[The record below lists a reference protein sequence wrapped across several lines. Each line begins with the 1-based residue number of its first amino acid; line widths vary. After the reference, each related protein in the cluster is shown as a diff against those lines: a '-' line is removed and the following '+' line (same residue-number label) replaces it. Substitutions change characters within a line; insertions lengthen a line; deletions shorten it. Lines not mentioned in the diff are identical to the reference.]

1 VLIRR
6 SSPTSRIPIAG
17 IVAVALIS
25 LGAIGFGFAVAP
37 QAQAGSDK
45 AMLDKIVREGLDR
58 SQVFATFGYFV
69 DTVGPRLT
77 ASPAFLTA
85 ANWSRD
91 QLARWGLRDARLE
104 PWDFGRGWQ
113 LEQFTL
119 EMVEPRYM
127 PLIGYPEG
135 WSASMPSEIVGTPIV
150 VAGKTSEQ
158 LDAMKAQLKGAIL
171 LTQPAQ
177 DSFIREDRPQPTA
190 PGYVAPAPAQPAAQG
205 RGRGGAATA
214 QGGGRGSQQQ
224 FFRDAGAGVLLRTSR
239 GEHGTM
245 FVLGRDQGAA
255 AMPSVIVAG
264 EHYNMIARMLAA
276 GMPVKLRV
284 NLKSRYLDAD
294 HNGYNVLA
302 ELPGSDP
309 ALKDQVVMIGGHLDS
324 WHSAPGATDNADGAA
339 VVLEAMRILT
349 SIGATPRRTIR
360 VALWGGEEEGLL
372 GSKEYVSRHLAGEGN
387 AAARANFSAYFN
399 IDPGTGPI
407 YGWYLQGQENVRT
420 IMDEWLAPFLPLGAR
435 KNVPDS
441 IGNTDHLSFT
451 ALGLPAFNPVQD
463 YVNYDVR
470 THHTNVDTYERV
482 READLRQAAVIMA
495 GFAYQAAMTND
506 LVPRP

>member
-1 VLIRR
+1 MRR
-6 SSPTSRIPIAG
+6 LPIALL
-17 IVAVALIS
+17 LILITAS
-25 LGAIGFGFAVAP
+25 GYTL
-37 QAQAGSDK
+37 QAGRPQDAGDK
-45 AMLDKIVREGLDR
+45 AMLDKIAREGLDH
-58 SQVFATFGYFV
+58 SQVYATFGYFV

-91 QLARWGLRDARLE
+91 QLAHWGLRDARLE

-113 LEQFTL
+113 LDQFTL

-127 PLIGYPEG
+127 PLIGYPEA

-150 VAGKTSEQ
+150 VAGKTPEQ
-158 LDAMKAQLKGAIL
+158 LEAMKSQLKGAIL
-171 LTQPAQ
+171 VTQPAQ
-177 DSFIREDRPQPTA
+177 DAFIREDRQQPTA
-190 PGYVAPAPAQPAAQG
+190 PGYVAPAPAQPPAQG
-205 RGRGGAATA
+205 RGRGGTTT
-214 QGGGRGSQQQ
+214 GGGRGGSQQQ
-224 FFRDAGAGVLLRTSR
+224 LFRDAGAGVLLRTSR

-255 AMPSVIVAG
+255 AMPSIILAG
-264 EHYNMIARMLAA
+264 EHYNMIVRMLAA
-276 GMPVKLRV
+276 GLPVKLRV
-284 NLKSRYLDAD
+284 NLKSHYLDAD
-294 HNGYNVLA
+294 RNGYNVLA

-309 ALKDQVVMIGGHLDS
+309 ALKDQIVMIGGHLDS

-339 VVLEAMRILT
+339 IVLEAMRILT
-349 SIGATPRRTIR
+349 SIGAKPRRTIR

-372 GSKEYVSRHLAGEGN
+372 GSRAFVSRHLAGEAN
-387 AAARANFSAYFN
+387 AAARANFSVYFN
-399 IDPGTGPI
+399 IDPGSGPI

-420 IMDEWLAPFLPLGAR
+420 IMDAWLAPFTSIGAR
-435 KNVPDS
+435 KNVPES

-451 ALGLPAFNPVQD
+451 AQGLPAFNPVQD

-482 READLRQAAVIMA
+482 READLKQAAVIMA
-495 GFAYQAAMTND
+495 AFAYQAAMRNE
-506 LVPRP
+506 LMPRPAAAAARP